1 MVIQLDSK
9 EFIFLQK
16 DGLKEFSRNL
26 SLTINEHIDCI
37 VLIWSYSPTSF
48 PTIKQSNRAKGQ
60 SKPNRKEDDEAYRV
74 LLLAVHM
81 HRFRI
86 CPCFKK
92 NSLSLFSFLV
102 ILFNPGRGQFLYL
115 RNPIQEN

>member
-1 MVIQLDSK
+1 MDSK
-9 EFIFLQK
+9 ELIFLQK
-16 DGLKEFSRNL
+16 VALKGVSRNL
-26 SLTINEHIDCI
+26 SLTINEHFI
-37 VLIWSYSPTSF
+37 VLIWTYSPTSF
-48 PTIKQSNRAKGQ
+48 PNIKQSNRTKGQ

-74 LLLAVHM
+74 LLLAIHM

-102 ILFNPGRGQFLYL
+102 ILFNPGREQFLYL